1 MRETDKSAASLLRNK
16 EEHAASA
23 TAACSS
29 GTPSHWFMI
38 RLSSLGDVALTT
50 GVLAWWRRTR
60 GWTFTV
66 ITKAAFA
73 PIFAGH
79 PAVTQVIALNA
90 ADLTLGRLVPL
101 FRKVA
106 ASAGPAGLIDL
117 HGTPRSRLLSLLWQ
131 GPVCRFDKLGL
142 ERRAFLLSR
151 GLLFR
156 QRLNARNIPQRY
168 AGAVDQHIPPRAE
181 LLPIITLT
189 PEECAYGER
198 IGSHLAGTSRL
209 VALHPYAAH
218 PDKAWSAEAW
228 NKLVA
233 LLDAENLA
241 WFVIGRSGDAPPRSV
256 PPERDFTNKT
266 SLRETCALL
275 KAADALITG
284 DSGPMHLASGVGT
297 PVVAL
302 FGPTTAEWGFM
313 PAGPHDQI
321 VQASSRDQR
330 LACRP
335 CGLHGGAPCSKG
347 RLCMTSITPHKVL
360 EALNELL
367 AHAASP
373 TSGHSDTNVNGS
385 NGLFS

>member
-1 MRETDKSAASLLRNK
+1 MTGTDERAASSLR
-16 EEHAASA
+16 EHREHAAVA
-23 TAACSS
+23 EAARSPDLSS
-29 GTPSHWFMI
+29 DMPSHWFMI
-38 RLSSLGDVALTT
+38 RLSSLGDVTLTT
-50 GVLAWWRRTR
+50 GVLAWWRHTR

-73 PIFAGH
+73 PIFVGH
-79 PAVTQVIALNA
+79 PAVTRVIALDD
-90 ADLTLGRLVPL
+90 ADLTSGRLVPL
-101 FRKVA
+101 FRKLA

-117 HGTPRSRLLSLLWQ
+117 HGTPRSRLLSFLWR
-131 GPVCRFDKLGL
+131 GPVRRFDKFGL

-168 AGAVDQHIPPRAE
+168 AGAVEQEIPPRAA
-181 LLPIITLT
+181 LLPLITLT

-198 IGSHLAGTSRL
+198 IASRLAGSSRR
-209 VALHPYAAH
+209 VAVHPYAAH

-228 NKLVA
+228 TRLVA
-233 LLDAENLA
+233 LLDAEHLA
-241 WFVIGRSGDAPPRSV
+241 WFVIGRSGDAPPCPV
-256 PPERDFTNKT
+256 PSERDFTNKT

-284 DSGPMHLASGVGT
+284 DSGPMHLASSVGT

-321 VQASSRDQR
+321 VQASDQDQR

-335 CGLHGGAPCSKG
+335 CSLHGGAPCSKG
-347 RLCMTSITPHKVL
+347 RLCMTAITPERVL
-360 EALNELL
+360 EALNTVL
-367 AHAASP
+367 ARTAS
-373 TSGHSDTNVNGS
+373 NA
-385 NGLFS
+385 

>member
-1 MRETDKSAASLLRNK
+1 MAE
-16 EEHAASA
+16 
-23 TAACSS
+23 AACS
-29 GTPSHWFMI
+29 PALPFHWFMI

-79 PAVTQVIALNA
+79 PAVTRVIALNDD
-90 ADLTLGRLVPL
+90 DLALSRLVPL
-101 FRKVA
+101 FRKLA

-117 HGTPRSRLLSLLWQ
+117 HGTPRSRLLSCLWQ
-131 GPVCRFDKLGL
+131 GPVRRFDKFGL
-142 ERRAFLLSR
+142 ERRVFLLSKGR
-151 GLLFR
+151 LFR
-156 QRLNARNIPQRY
+156 QRLNALNIPQRY
-168 AGAVDQHIPPRAE
+168 AGAVDEQIPPRKE
-181 LLPIITLT
+181 LLPLIALT
-189 PEECAYGER
+189 PEECACGER
-198 IGSHLAGTSRL
+198 IASRLTGTSRL

-218 PDKAWSAEAW
+218 PNKAWSPEAW
-228 NKLVA
+228 NKLA
-233 LLDAENLA
+233 ACLDAEGLA
-241 WFVIGRSGDAPPRSV
+241 WFVIGRSGDAPPCPV

-302 FGPTTAEWGFM
+302 FGPTTEEWGFM

-321 VQASSRDQR
+321 VQASGQKGQQ

-335 CGLHGGAPCSKG
+335 CSLHGGAPCSKG
-347 RLCMTSITPHKVL
+347 RLCMTSITPEQVL
-360 EALNELL
+360 AALKTLL
-367 AHAASP
+367 AQTAS
-373 TSGHSDTNVNGS
+373 NA
-385 NGLFS
+385 